1 MKRLKKT
8 DLHLQCSANKIFMAF
23 KRLLCKLATM
33 KKALTLPALIAVFLS
48 YGVAWGQSQS
58 VVKSET
64 ISAVKTP
71 VLYDPL
77 FWRNQL
83 KLSQNQQRKINEI
96 NSEFYER
103 VKSVAARYPEH
114 TSPYSR
120 EIAHYLDTRSSEI
133 WSTFNGKQRKKWGK
147 LITL

>member
-1 MKRLKKT
+1 MSVYLVK
-8 DLHLQCSANKIFMAF
+8 F
-23 KRLLCKLATM
+23 ATM
-33 KKALTLPALIAVFLS
+33 KTAPLFPALILVLLCIGFAR
-48 YGVAWGQSQS
+48 GQSQS
-58 VVKSET
+58 SVKPDA
-64 ISAVKTP
+64 AVAAKTP

-77 FWRNQL
+77 FWRSQL

-114 TSPYSR
+114 NSPYLQ
-120 EIAHYLDTRSSEI
+120 EITHYLGTRSDEI
-133 WSTFNGKQRKKWGK
+133 WNTFNGKQKRKWGK